1 MNIPKTILITGGAGF
16 IGSNFVRLIHG
27 LQTYRIVVLDKLTY
41 AGNRITIESVLD
53 DNCIF
58 VEGDICDVNLI
69 ASLFERYAFSH
80 VINFAAESHVDRSI
94 EDPQVFI
101 RTNIL
106 GVQVLLEACRK
117 HAVEKFVQVST
128 DEVYG
133 SLGDT
138 GLFTEESP
146 LEPSSPYSAS
156 KTSADLLVQAWHRTY
171 GLSVNITRCSN
182 NYGPYQYPEKLIPLM
197 ISNASADIPL
207 PVYGDGM
214 NVRDWIHVQDHC
226 DALLLVLEQGVSG
239 EVYNIGGNSERRNLD
254 VVKGILRALGKSES
268 LIQFVEDRLGHDWR
282 YAIDSSKMEREFG
295 WKPTFD
301 FEEGLLQ
308 TIEWYNQNQNW
319 IAAIGNVD

>member
-1 MNIPKTILITGGAGF
+1 MSGQRTVLITGGAGF
-16 IGSNFVRLIHG
+16 IGSNFVRLVHG
-27 LQTYRIVVLDKLTY
+27 LQRYQIVVLDKLTY
-41 AGNRITIESVLD
+41 AGNRATISEVLD
-53 DNCIF
+53 DNCHFI
-58 VEGDICDVNLI
+58 EGDICDVQLVN
-69 ASLFERYAFSH
+69 ALFEQYAFTH

-106 GVQVLLEACRK
+106 GVQALLEACRK
-117 HAVEKFVQVST
+117 YSVEKFVQVST

-171 GLSVNITRCSN
+171 GLPVNITRCSN

-226 DALLLVLEQGVSG
+226 EALLLVLEQGMSG
-239 EVYNIGGNSERRNLD
+239 EVYNIGGNSERRNLE

-308 TIEWYNQNQNW
+308 TIEWYSQNQDW